1 MKRYILLVAF
11 AIVWIN
17 PIYSQFSK
25 YHLMKDASAVLSPRS
40 TDYHRRLDSES
51 VHLFRKPFVN
61 IRYVKYKDRKVRR
74 CCFLRPPVAGRIKSA
89 DMSDCDRKT
98 S

>member
-61 IRYVKYKDRKVRR
+61 IRYVKYKSQGPALL
-74 CCFLRPPVAGRIKSA
+74 FSAAAGCRQDKIG
-89 DMSDCDRKT
+89 RYVGL
-98 S
+98 

>member
-17 PIYSQFSK
+17 PIYSQFPK

-40 TDYHRRLDSES
+40 ADYPADWIRNPYICSES
-51 VHLFRKPFVN
+51 R
-61 IRYVKYKDRKVRR
+61 
-74 CCFLRPPVAGRIKSA
+74 S
-89 DMSDCDRKT
+89 
-98 S
+98 